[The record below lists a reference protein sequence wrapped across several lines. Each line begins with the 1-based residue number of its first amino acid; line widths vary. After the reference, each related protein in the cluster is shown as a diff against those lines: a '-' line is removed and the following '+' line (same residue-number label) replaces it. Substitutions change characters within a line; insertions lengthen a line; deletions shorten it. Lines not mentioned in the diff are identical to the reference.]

1 MAQREAER
9 HPAWRRLVALGAAAL
24 LLGGCSWLPNAL
36 NPIEWYRDVTGASS
50 HDDETGSERNKQNLE
65 AGGKQP
71 YPNLGSVPKPPD
83 TALSTA
89 ERERLQKGLVAD
101 RANARYSDEEL
112 RQGRTVPPLPGEAPA
127 AARAAAASGT
137 APEAPAA
144 GAAPNAPS
152 GGATASGEGSPPGS
166 GGTPR
171 RTPPTRGSATAPQES
186 SLVSPQ
192 VRGTPEGEASHAPP
206 PAPPGVPQGSQST
219 SRQPSGGRQTAL
231 VLPPS
236 PPAAAPSQPAVMR
249 APSTGRRPNVVLQAA
264 EIMFPGGSTKLGE
277 QDNRNLADVA
287 KLTQNADAHLRVIG
301 YMRSASAADAADRE
315 LQAFNGAL
323 DRANAVAQALIK
335 LGIAANRITVQAAP
349 ELASTGSDAARV
361 EVFLEY

>member
-9 HPAWRRLVALGAAAL
+9 HPAWLRFMALGAAAL

-36 NPIEWYRDVTGASS
+36 NPIEWYRDVTDASS
-50 HDDETGSERNKQNLE
+50 HDETGSELNAQNLE

-83 TALSTA
+83 TALSA
-89 ERERLQKGLVAD
+89 VEREKLQKGLLAD

-127 AARAAAASGT
+127 AANPAAASGV
-137 APEAPAA
+137 AANAPA
-144 GAAPNAPS
+144 
-152 GGATASGEGSPPGS
+152 GGATASGEGTPPAPGS
-166 GGTPR
+166 TPR
-171 RTPPTRGSATAPQES
+171 RAPPTRGSATAPQES
-186 SLVSPQ
+186 PLVTPE
-192 VRGTPEGEASHAPP
+192 VRGTPEGEAAHAPP
-206 PAPPGVPQGSQST
+206 PAPRGVPQGSQPAAG
-219 SRQPSGGRQTAL
+219 QPSGGRQTAL

-249 APSTGRRPNVVLQAA
+249 APSTGRRANVVMQAA
-264 EIMFPGGSTKLGE
+264 EIMFAGSSTNLGE
-277 QDNRNLADVA
+277 QDNRNLAEVA
-287 KLTQNADAHLRVIG
+287 KLAQNAGAHLRVIG
-301 YMRSASAADAADRE
+301 HMRSASAGDAAERE
-315 LQAFNGAL
+315 LKAFGGAL

-335 LGIAANRITVQAAP
+335 LGIAANRITVQTAP

>member
-1 MAQREAER
+1 MAQREAEQR
-9 HPAWRRLVALGAAAL
+9 PGWSRLLALSAAAL

-50 HDDETGSERNKQNLE
+50 HDETGSERNAQNLE

-83 TALSTA
+83 TALSAT
-89 ERERLQKGLVAD
+89 EREKLQKGLVAD

-127 AARAAAASGT
+127 AATSTAASG
-137 APEAPAA
+137 AA
-144 GAAPNAPS
+144 ADASA
-152 GGATASGEGSPPGS
+152 GGVAASGEGSQPAPG
-166 GGTPR
+166 GAPR
-171 RTPPTRGSATAPQES
+171 RAPPARGSAAAPQES
-186 SLVSPQ
+186 PLVAPQ
-192 VRGTPEGEASHAPP
+192 VRGTPEGEAAHAAP
-206 PAPPGVPQGSQST
+206 PAPPGVPQGSQPAPGKT
-219 SRQPSGGRQTAL
+219 SGGRQTAL
-231 VLPPS
+231 VLPPL
-236 PPAAAPSQPAVMR
+236 PPAAAPSQAAVMR
-249 APSTGRRPNVVLQAA
+249 APSTGRRANVVLQAA
-264 EIMFPGGSTKLGE
+264 EIMFAGGGTSLGE
-277 QDNRNLADVA
+277 QDKRNLAEVA
-287 KLTQNADAHLRVIG
+287 KLAQNAGAHLRVIG
-301 YMRSASAADAADRE
+301 YMRSGSAGDVAERE

-335 LGIAANRITVQAAP
+335 LGVAANRITVQAAP

>member
-1 MAQREAER
+1 MAQREAKR
-9 HPAWRRLVALGAAAL
+9 HPAWLRVMALGTAAL

-50 HDDETGSERNKQNLE
+50 HDDETGSERNAQNLA

-89 ERERLQKGLVAD
+89 EREKLQKGLVAD

-127 AARAAAASGT
+127 AAT
-137 APEAPAA
+137 PAVA
-144 GAAPNAPS
+144 GGAAPEPPT
-152 GGATASGEGSPPGS
+152 GGATASGEGSPSAP

-186 SLVSPQ
+186 PLVAPQ
-192 VRGTPEGEASHAPP
+192 VRGTPEGEAPHAPP
-206 PAPPGVPQGSQST
+206 PAPAGVPQGSH
-219 SRQPSGGRQTAL
+219 QPSGGRQTAL
-231 VLPPS
+231 VLPPA
-236 PPAAAPSQPAVMR
+236 PPATAPSQPAAMR
-249 APSTGRRPNVVLQAA
+249 APNTGRRANVVLQAA
-264 EIMFPGGSTKLGE
+264 EIMFTGGGTSLGE

-287 KLTQNADAHLRVIG
+287 KLAQNAAAHLRVIG
-301 YMRSASAADAADRE
+301 YMRSAAAGDAADRE

-323 DRANAVAQALIK
+323 DRANAVAQVLIK
-335 LGIAANRITVQAAP
+335 LGVAANRITVQAAP